1 MTAQVSEID
10 TPGDGLLGRDREPA
24 PGVPGLPLTETVEA
38 SEPRQPAEAFQ
49 PFYEREYRGLVA
61 LAASLIG
68 DRSMAEDIAQDA
80 LLAAY
85 NRWREVGGLES
96 PIGWTR
102 RVVINKSVS
111 LIRRRMAEVRA
122 VVRLGSRAKI
132 DSVYESD
139 ADFWRLVRSLPR
151 RQAQV
156 VALHYVSDL
165 TVADI
170 AATLGCQEGSV
181 KASLFKARKNLM
193 HRLEAAENNVS
204 AREGKPIT

>member
-1 MTAQVSEID
+1 MSEGDTAR
-10 TPGDGLLGRDREPA
+10 DGVGRQE
-24 PGVPGLPLTETVEA
+24 G
-38 SEPRQPAEAFQ
+38 QPAAEVCGQ
-49 PFYEREYRGLVA
+49 PPAEHQGTRAPSPPEEFLVFYKREYRGLVA

-68 DRSMAEDIAQDA
+68 DRYMAEDIAQDA
-80 LLAAY
+80 LMAAHD
-85 NRWREVGGLES
+85 RWHDVGALDS

-102 RVVINKSVS
+102 KVVSNKSVS

-139 ADFWRLVRSLPR
+139 ADFWRLVRALPR

-156 VALHYVSDL
+156 IALHYVSDM

-181 KASLFKARKNLM
+181 KASLFKARQNLM
-193 HRLEAAENNVS
+193 HRLGALEENSLVT
-204 AREGKPIT
+204 GKPTT

>member
-1 MTAQVSEID
+1 
-10 TPGDGLLGRDREPA
+10 
-24 PGVPGLPLTETVEA
+24 
-38 SEPRQPAEAFQ
+38 
-49 PFYEREYRGLVA
+49 
-61 LAASLIG
+61 
-68 DRSMAEDIAQDA
+68 MAEDIAQDA
-80 LLAAY
+80 LMAAY
-85 NRWREVGGLES
+85 DRWADVGALES

-102 RVVINKSVS
+102 RVVSNKSIS

-139 ADFWRLVRSLPR
+139 ADFWRLVRALPR

-156 VALHYVSDL
+156 IALHYVSDM

-181 KASLFKARKNLM
+181 KASLFKARQNLM
-193 HRLEAAENNVS
+193 HRLGALEENSLAA
-204 AREGKPIT
+204 GKPTT